1 MDPVVGDLAL
11 SKYSPERVSD
21 DWTQAAL
28 TVEGKIGSLDLTYAF
43 AHLSRD
49 VDSAFDYSEYSLWY
63 DNYYHSLGY
72 NSYYVNDAGEF
83 INPAQFVN
91 GDDRYKKRS
100 HELRLVSPQDWRLRF
115 LVGGFWQEQTHRIL
129 QNYQIA
135 GLNGGPD
142 GLSVTGWPGTLWL
155 TNQFRTDQDEALF
168 GEMSFDITRKLT
180 ATAGLRFFRYDNSLK
195 GFYGFSANRSSR
207 TGEAAC
213 FSTEQ
218 FQGAPCVNLDA
229 RVKDDDHIGRFNL
242 TYQIDDNKM
251 IYGTWSEGFRPGG
264 INRVGTIPPYQPD
277 FLTNKELGWKTTWA
291 DNTLAFNGAIF
302 EEDWEGFQLSYIP
315 NFFNGLTVNRNAGD
329 ARIRGLEA
337 DLSWAATYNLRL
349 TGGFAFYDAELTTDF
364 CGFNDANGD
373 PVTSCE
379 VGDFIDA
386 GDDGIV
392 GTDDD
397 NILDEVP
404 AASGTRLPVTPEFKG
419 NLIRR
424 YMFDIGSMEAYV
436 QGAVIHVGER
446 RANLIEADNVE
457 VGDLS
462 AYTTLDLS
470 AGIRRDNWALDF
482 YIKNVTDERGE
493 LAKFA
498 QCSVCTM
505 DGLIADY
512 PTGQVYEINTQPRTF
527 GIRFSQDF

>member
-1 MDPVVGDLAL
+1 MAGTLRIISNKPDPGAFAGGYALELNSVSHGGMGYIAEGFFNAPISETAAIRVVAWDKKDAGYIDNEFRTRTFPGWAASSGGDGVQDNADFVEEDYNDIRTRGARAALRLNLGESWAVTPAVMTQDQEVNGNFSMDPVVGDLAL

-195 GFYGFSANRSSR
+195 GFYGFSANRSS
-207 TGEAAC
+207 
-213 FSTEQ
+213 
-218 FQGAPCVNLDA
+218 
-229 RVKDDDHIGRFNL
+229 
-242 TYQIDDNKM
+242 
-251 IYGTWSEGFRPGG
+251 
-264 INRVGTIPPYQPD
+264 PD
-277 FLTNKELGWKTTWA
+277 
-291 DNTLAFNGAIF
+291 
-302 EEDWEGFQLSYIP
+302 
-315 NFFNGLTVNRNAGD
+315 R
-329 ARIRGLEA
+329 
-337 DLSWAATYNLRL
+337 
-349 TGGFAFYDAELTTDF
+349 
-364 CGFNDANGD
+364 
-373 PVTSCE
+373 
-379 VGDFIDA
+379 
-386 GDDGIV
+386 
-392 GTDDD
+392 
-397 NILDEVP
+397 
-404 AASGTRLPVTPEFKG
+404 
-419 NLIRR
+419 
-424 YMFDIGSMEAYV
+424 
-436 QGAVIHVGER
+436 
-446 RANLIEADNVE
+446 
-457 VGDLS
+457 
-462 AYTTLDLS
+462 
-470 AGIRRDNWALDF
+470 
-482 YIKNVTDERGE
+482 
-493 LAKFA
+493 
-498 QCSVCTM
+498 
-505 DGLIADY
+505 
-512 PTGQVYEINTQPRTF
+512 
-527 GIRFSQDF
+527 